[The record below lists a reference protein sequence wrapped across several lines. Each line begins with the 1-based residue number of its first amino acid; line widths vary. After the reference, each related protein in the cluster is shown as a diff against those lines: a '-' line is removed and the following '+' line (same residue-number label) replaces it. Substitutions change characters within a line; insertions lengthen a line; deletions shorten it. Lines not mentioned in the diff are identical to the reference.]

1 MATPGNVPVAVPVAA
16 PVAAP
21 VASGGLLE
29 GGYIFNS
36 DLSLTLIQIIIILG
50 LSRLLTLAIR

>member
-1 MATPGNVPVAVPVAA
+1 MATPVEAPVAVPVAVPVAA
-16 PVAAP
+16 PI
-21 VASGGLLE
+21 SGGLLE

-36 DLSLTLIQIIIILG
+36 DLSLTLVQIIIILG